1 MKFTCEKYL
10 LQSAVATAS
19 RAAASKSPNPVLEG
33 LLLEAANDVK
43 VTGYDLIKGIYTR
56 FAADIAEPG
65 SVVLNAR
72 LFDNIVR
79 SLPDDIVTI
88 EADDSNQTRITCGN
102 AEFSI
107 MGLDA
112 ESYPDLPS
120 VEHQK
125 SVSIPEKT
133 MKDMIDETI
142 FAVSDNEARPVYTG
156 ALFEV
161 FSGKLTVVAVD
172 GYRLALR
179 RETLEDASLKDCSFI
194 APGTALNDLQKMC
207 SDGDETVKI
216 VLGNKHISF
225 SIGNCVLITRR
236 LEGEFLD
243 YKKAIPSEYTYR
255 LKAERTKLLKAVDR
269 VSLIIDDRIK
279 NPLRCIFGKNRLN
292 MYCITSIGKGED
304 ICEYEGDGEGL
315 EIGFNNRYLQDAL
328 KAAPADRIEICL
340 NNGSSPCVIVP
351 EDGSDK
357 FIYMVLPVRLKA

>member
-10 LQSAVATAS
+10 LQAAVATAS
-19 RAAASKSPNPVLEG
+19 RAAASKSPNPALEG
-33 LLLEAANDVK
+33 LLIEAAGDVK
-43 VTGYDLIKGIYTR
+43 LTGYDLIKGIYTR
-56 FAADIAEPG
+56 FAADVSAAG
-65 SVVLNAR
+65 SVILNAR

-79 SLPDDIVTI
+79 SLPDDIVTV
-88 EADDSNQTRITCGN
+88 EADEGSLTRITCGN

-107 MGLDA
+107 MGLEA

-133 MKDMIDETI
+133 MKEMIDQTI
-142 FAVSDNEARPVYTG
+142 FAVSDNEARPIYTG
-156 ALFEV
+156 ALFEIEA
-161 FSGKLTVVAVD
+161 GNLTVVAVD

-179 RETLEDASLKDCSFI
+179 RETMESAEMKDCSFI
-194 APGTALNDLQKMC
+194 APGTALHDLQKMC

-255 LKAERTKLLKAVDR
+255 LKADRARLLKAVDR

-292 MYCITSIGKGED
+292 MYCVTSIGKGED

-328 KAAPADRIEICL
+328 KAAPADKIEICL
-340 NNGSSPCVIVP
+340 NNGSSPCVLVP
-351 EDGSDK
+351 EDGSGK